1 LSASN
6 QSHRALRTAALR
18 SNVLKWMLR
27 NWAFKNLNP
36 RGRRLERRRTRQAW
50 LVMLGVVVVFLLIL
64 VYRMVAR

>member
-1 LSASN
+1 M
-6 QSHRALRTAALR
+6 
-18 SNVLKWMLR
+18 LKWMLR